1 MKLKVGQFFVIIFF
15 IERMTLMIADRIK
28 KPIFLSHILVAI
40 NVIVYFVMWLIDH
53 DISSMTLIHFG
64 AKANFM
70 IVDGQWFRLITPMF
84 LHVDFFHLLFNC
96 MALASFG
103 TETEMIF
110 GKVKFLI
117 IYFVSGLCGSIGS
130 LIFSQ
135 SISAGA
141 SGAIFGLI
149 GANIYLLTLNR
160 EMYKRVFGNSI
171 LFLIAIN
178 LIYGFSNPLID
189 DSAHIAGFIGGF
201 LVTWSIGYLNQ
212 KVFTWKN
219 QLARVTLVLL
229 LIGGTGYGYISNI
242 GTENYYLYKGSYY
255 LNENDV
261 HNAELNFTKASEKYP
276 NNVEFQTVLEQIAA
290 YKNTLN
296 GTSTNK

>member
-1 MKLKVGQFFVIIFF
+1 
-15 IERMTLMIADRIK
+15 MIAERIK
-28 KPIFLSHILVAI
+28 KPIYLSHILVAI
-40 NVIVYFVMWLIDH
+40 NVAVFFIMWLVDRN
-53 DISSMTLIHFG
+53 ISSMTLIHFG

-70 IVDGQWFRLITPMF
+70 MVDGQWYRLITPMF
-84 LHVDFFHLLFNC
+84 LHVDFFHLLFNS

-103 TETEMIF
+103 TETEVIF
-110 GKVKFLI
+110 GKAKFLI

-160 EMYKRVFGNSI
+160 EVYKRVFGNSI
-171 LFLIAIN
+171 LFLLAIN
-178 LIYGFSNPLID
+178 LFYGFTNPLID

-201 LVTWSIGYLNQ
+201 LVTWSIGYINQ
-212 KVFTWKN
+212 SVFTWKN
-219 QLARVTLVLL
+219 HIARIALIILVISGL
-229 LIGGTGYGYISNI
+229 GYGYVSNVE
-242 GTENYYLYKGSYY
+242 TESYFLYKGSYY

-261 HNAELNFTKASEKYP
+261 YNAELTFTKAAAKYP
-276 NNVEFQTVLEQIAA
+276 NNAEFKTILEQIAA
-290 YKNTLN
+290 YKTNLN
-296 GTSTNK
+296 ATGTDKK

>member
-1 MKLKVGQFFVIIFF
+1 
-15 IERMTLMIADRIK
+15 MIAERIK
-28 KPIFLSHILVAI
+28 KPIYLSHILVAI
-40 NVIVYFVMWLIDH
+40 NVIVFFIMWLVDRN
-53 DISSMTLIHFG
+53 ISSMTLIHFG

-70 IVDGQWFRLITPMF
+70 IVDGEWFRLITPMF
-84 LHVDFFHLLFNC
+84 LHVDFFHLLFNA

-135 SISAGA
+135 SVSAGA

-171 LFLIAIN
+171 LFLLAIN
-178 LIYGFSNPLID
+178 LFYGFTNPLID

-201 LVTWSIGYLNQ
+201 LTTWSLGYINQ

-219 QLARVTLVLL
+219 HLARVLLVLL
-229 LIGGTGYGYISNI
+229 LVGGLGYGYVSNLE
-242 GTENYYLYKGSYY
+242 TESYYLYKGSYY

-261 HNAELNFTKASEKYP
+261 YNAELIFTQAAAKYP
-276 NNVEFQTVLEQIAA
+276 NNAEIRTIIEQIAE
-290 YKNTLN
+290 YKKGLSAT
-296 GTSTNK
+296 GTEQK

>member
-1 MKLKVGQFFVIIFF
+1 
-15 IERMTLMIADRIK
+15 MIAERIK
-28 KPIFLSHILVAI
+28 KPIFLSHVLVAI
-40 NVIVYFVMWLIDH
+40 NVIVFALMWLVDRN
-53 DISSMTLIHFG
+53 ISSMTLIHFG
-64 AKANFM
+64 AKVNFM

-84 LHVDFFHLLFNC
+84 LHVDFFHLLFNS

-110 GKVKFLI
+110 GKAKFLI
-117 IYFVSGLCGSIGS
+117 IYFVSGLCGSVGS

-135 SISAGA
+135 SVSAGA

-149 GANIYLLTLNR
+149 GANIYLLTLNK

-171 LFLIAIN
+171 LFLLAIN
-178 LIYGFSNPLID
+178 LIYGITNPLID

-201 LVTWSIGYLNQ
+201 LVTWSVGYLKQ

-219 QLARVTLVLL
+219 HLARVTLILL
-229 LIGGTGYGYISNI
+229 LVGGIGYGYISNI
-242 GTENYYLYKGSYY
+242 GTENYYLFKGSYY

-261 HNAELNFTKASEKYP
+261 FNAELNFTKALKQYP
-276 NNVEFQTVLEQIAA
+276 NNVEFKTVLEQIEA
-290 YKNTLN
+290 YKATLN
-296 GTSTNK
+296 GSSTDKK

>member
-1 MKLKVGQFFVIIFF
+1 
-15 IERMTLMIADRIK
+15 MIAERIK
-28 KPIFLSHILVAI
+28 KPLFLSHILIAI
-40 NVIVYFVMWLIDH
+40 NVVIFFIMWLTDRN
-53 DISSMTLIHFG
+53 ISSMTLIHFG

-84 LHVDFFHLLFNC
+84 LHVDFFHLLFNS
-96 MALASFG
+96 MALAAFG
-103 TETEMIF
+103 PETEMIF
-110 GKVKFLI
+110 GKKKFLI
-117 IYFVSGLCGSIGS
+117 IYFISGLCGSIGS

-171 LFLIAIN
+171 LFLLAIN
-178 LIYGFSNPLID
+178 LFYGFSNPLID

-201 LVTWSIGYLNQ
+201 LTTWSIGFMNQ

-219 QLARVTLVLL
+219 QLSRVLLVLL
-229 LIGGTGYGYISNI
+229 IVSGIGYGYLSNI
-242 GTENYYLYKGSYY
+242 ETENYFLYKGSYY
-255 LNENDV
+255 LNQNDV
-261 HNAELNFTKASEKYP
+261 YNAELTFTKAAAQYP
-276 NNVEFQTVLEQIAA
+276 KNPEFKTILDQIAA
-290 YKNTLN
+290 YKAGLNTS
-296 GTSTNK
+296 GTQNK